1 MSAAYRIELFRGAN
15 RQFYWRLRHRN
26 RNILATSEGYTRR
39 ASAARAAERLAA
51 ALRFVQVAE
60 VRT

>member
-1 MSAAYRIELFRGAN
+1 MSLYRIELFRGVN
-15 RQFYWRLRHRN
+15 RQWFWRIAH

-51 ALRFVQVAE
+51 ALRFVQVIE
-60 VRT
+60 VQS

>member
-1 MSAAYRIELFRGAN
+1 MSLYRIELFRGKD
-15 RQFYWRLRHRN
+15 RQHYWRIVHRN

-51 ALRFVQVAE
+51 ALRFVQS
-60 VRT
+60 

>member
-1 MSAAYRIELFRGAN
+1 MSLYRIELFRGVN
-15 RQFYWRLRHRN
+15 RQWFWRISHRN

-51 ALRFVQVAE
+51 ALRFVQVTE
-60 VRT
+60 VQS